1 MTKKTVGPDI
11 GAAAAMPRGGRIGSA
26 DLCSCRFVGEKRQRR
41 FFDEHGLDDGLSRP
55 GRKIRPGDTLT
66 KQRWFRHWGSGSP
79 RDSVGRFGSADLCG
93 CRFVGENR
101 QRRFFDEHGLDDGL
115 SRPGRKIRPGD
126 TLTKAGSS
134 GKIGFFDEHG
144 LDAGLAGPGR
154 KIRQGETLPKAGSSG
169 KIGADLEKFWK
180 N

>member
-1 MTKKTVGPDI
+1 MSLDRLDSPRLDKKDCWSGHDW
-11 GAAAAMPRGGRIGSA
+11 GSGSHANRGGIGSA
-26 DLCSCRFVGEKRQRR
+26 YLCSCRFVGEKRQRR
-41 FFDEHGLDDGLSRP
+41 FFDEHGLG
-55 GRKIRPGDTLT
+55 
-66 KQRWFRHWGSGSP
+66 
-79 RDSVGRFGSADLCG
+79 
-93 CRFVGENR
+93 
-101 QRRFFDEHGLDDGL
+101 DGL